1 MARCCR
7 YRAFSIAPGLNV
19 MLIRINQMLPGT
31 CWSALICFWRDI
43 FEPYI
48 PPYMSFLFGIVER
61 HCDHIAVERVIRCRE
76 FSFFISSFLAFSSTF
91 SSFLGFFFHFLF
103 FLFLPLFPLS

>member
-19 MLIRINQMLPGT
+19 MLIRINQMLPRT

-61 HCDHIAVERVIRCRE
+61 HSDHIVRRKGLSVV
-76 FSFFISSFLAFSSTF
+76 
-91 SSFLGFFFHFLF
+91 GNFLF
-103 FLFLPLFPLS
+103 SYLLS